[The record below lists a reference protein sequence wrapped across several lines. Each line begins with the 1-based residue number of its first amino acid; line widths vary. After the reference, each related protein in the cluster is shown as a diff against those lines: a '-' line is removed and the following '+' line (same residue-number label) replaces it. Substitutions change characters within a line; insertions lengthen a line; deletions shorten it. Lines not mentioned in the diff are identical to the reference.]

1 VPGFDRLRSNRTQE
15 ATMTTTFGWEP
26 YLSERDKIHH
36 EQWGKKE
43 LSGFGEK
50 PALVLIDIYYSVLG
64 LKREPI
70 FESMKMWP
78 SSTGLEGWAA
88 VDKTAEL
95 LAVARESG
103 VPVVH
108 VKGMQT
114 GIKPWIHRKRGPSK
128 MTDEMKQ
135 KGMEIVAEVAPI
147 AGEVVIEKTAPS
159 GFQGTPLAFHLQ
171 SMGIDT
177 VIICGETTSGCVRA
191 SVVDAATARFKVGV
205 VSECVFDR
213 TEASHFMNL
222 YDMHQKYADVVSL
235 EMAKGY
241 LREQAEPAQQVRMAS

>member
-1 VPGFDRLRSNRTQE
+1 
-15 ATMTTTFGWEP
+15 MYGWEP
-26 YLSERDKIHH
+26 FLSERDKLHDQ
-36 EQWGKKE
+36 QWGKKE
-43 LSGFGEK
+43 LSGFGTK

-64 LKREPI
+64 LERQPI

-108 VKGMQT
+108 VKGLDS
-114 GIKPWIHRKRGPSK
+114 GIKPWVHRKRGPSTVSADMRK
-128 MTDEMKQ
+128 
-135 KGMEIVAEVAPI
+135 KGGEIVAEVAPI

-171 SMGIDT
+171 SLGIDT
-177 VIICGETTSGCVRA
+177 VIMCGETTSGCVRA

-213 TEASHFMNL
+213 TEASHYMNL
-222 YDMHQKYADVVSL
+222 YDMHQKYADVVTL
-235 EMAKGY
+235 EMAKAY
-241 LREQAEPAQQVRMAS
+241 LRDSGSAVEPARLAS

>member
-1 VPGFDRLRSNRTQE
+1 
-15 ATMTTTFGWEP
+15 MYGWEKF
-26 YLSERDKIHH
+26 LSERDKEHDK
-36 EQWGKKE
+36 QWGKKQ
-43 LSGFGEK
+43 LFGFGDK

-78 SSTGLEGWAA
+78 SSTGLEGWEA

-95 LAVARESG
+95 LAVARANK

-108 VKGMQT
+108 VKGLQNGM
-114 GIKPWIHRKRGPSK
+114 KPWVHRHREPSSLSA
-128 MTDEMKQ
+128 EMQ
-135 KGMEIVAEVAPI
+135 HKGTEIVDEVKPI

-159 GFQGTPLAFHLQ
+159 GFQGTPLMFHLN
-171 SMGIDT
+171 SLGVDT
-177 VIICGETTSGCVRA
+177 LIVCGETTSGCVRA
-191 SVVDAATARFKVGV
+191 TVVDGATARFRMGV

-213 TEASHFMNL
+213 TEASHYMNL
-222 YDMHQKYADVVSL
+222 YDMHQKYSDVVSL

-241 LREQAEPAQQVRMAS
+241 LSKSGNAVEQAA